1 MVMVLILVSFDV
13 HMQLTVVMAVR
24 KAVSA
29 ATITFAATS
38 MNLFFIVLFF
48 YCHTD
53 LHGSSQISYSF
64 GITRS
69 HLLTR
74 PVGT

>member
-1 MVMVLILVSFDV
+1 
-13 HMQLTVVMAVR
+13 MQLVVVMAVR

-29 ATITFAATS
+29 ATITFTAIS
-38 MNLFFIVLFF
+38 MTRFFIVSFF
-48 YCHTD
+48 CCHTD